1 LLRGLRQDE
10 FAAQLRENFGL
21 QWTRATVA
29 AVETGRR
36 QVRLDELP
44 MVCAILQRRPVDLF
58 RGEGPVVLADGVKG
72 QLEDVQQLILGDFD
86 KVKLVGL
93 GWKPPRKRRPA
104 PDWLIV
110 RLAVGRVTIGE
121 ITTAARGEA
130 EMKAAR
136 KLGVD
141 AEVVATAAL
150 GLWKQTLTE
159 HRDAIVAASAPA
171 DASPRT
177 LQAMRGRVTRELVEE
192 LRERIEEA
200 RRGEC

>member
-10 FAAQLRENFGL
+10 FAAELRERFGL

-36 QVRLDELP
+36 QVGLDELP
-44 MVCAILQRRPVDLF
+44 ALCGALRRKTVDLF
-58 RGEGPVVLADGVKG
+58 RGEGPVMLADGVKG
-72 QLEDVQQLILGDFD
+72 QLADVQKLILGDYQD
-86 KVKLVGL
+86 VQLSVPK
-93 GWKPPRKRRPA
+93 RKRKAHDDMQER
-104 PDWLIV
+104 LIV

-121 ITTAARGEA
+121 IVKASKGEA

-136 KLGVD
+136 KLSVD

-150 GLWKQTLTE
+150 GLWKRSLTE
-159 HRDAIVAASAPA
+159 QRDAIVAETAPA

-177 LQAMRGRVTRELVEE
+177 LQAMRGRVTRELLEE
-192 LRERIEEA
+192 LQARIEEA
-200 RRGEC
+200 DSGVD